1 MDPCVYHMTRIE
13 NLGSILRLGLLSH
26 NMKTYKKTKDI
37 EISNPEILKRDR
49 YISGRHIHDYVRF
62 YLNPKNPMLYYNISD
77 QDRIAIIKADIKELA
92 RQYGSFSLVISDGNA
107 VSIATKFS
115 PIRDL
120 KSGFLDMKCIYD
132 EDGHWNN
139 YPDGKRKRNAELLL
153 NLASFPIQNASSII
167 VMTDEAKAQV
177 DDIVNKSGIHI
188 TVDVNPNKYFL

>member
-37 EISNPEILKRDR
+37 EISNPEILKRKK
-49 YISGRHIHDYVRF
+49 YIFGRNIHDYVRF

-107 VSIATKFS
+107 VSIATKFR

-120 KSGFLDMKCIYD
+120 KPGFLDMKCIYD
-132 EDGHWNN
+132 KDGHWNN

-153 NLASFPIQNASSII
+153 SLSSFPIQNASSII